1 MRTSARAGNMANKA
15 KAKTK
20 TAPTGMRAGTAIM
33 EAEGLMDFTAYMIV
47 YFNSALRSATSSL
60 IGSIHS
66 SVSFFTLLTTR
77 LTA

>member
-1 MRTSARAGNMANKA
+1 MRTSARAGNTANKA

-20 TAPTGMRAGTAIM
+20 TAPTGMRGTAIM
-33 EAEGLMDFTAYMIV
+33 EAEGLMDFTAYIIV
-47 YFNSALRSATSSL
+47 YFNSALRSASSSL
-60 IGSIHS
+60 IGSMHS